1 MVLLTRPFPLNHL
14 QREQGF
20 QRKNIQSVKCKNEK
34 NNKKNEVLMVICNL
48 KAIKLDHCRSF
59 RFLENKIVKAGIKLH
74 IMLCAEEK

>member
-1 MVLLTRPFPLNHL
+1 V
-14 QREQGF
+14 QKRE
-20 QRKNIQSVKCKNEK
+20 
-34 NNKKNEVLMVICNL
+34 NKKKSEVLMVICNL